1 MAAVKVFPPFS
12 AFSWHDRSSIIT
24 ENLCPTDFIFNQEKV
39 AVWNYF
45 IMYLNIF
52 DFFT

>member
-1 MAAVKVFPPFS
+1 MPA
-12 AFSWHDRSSIIT
+12 
-24 ENLCPTDFIFNQEKV
+24 DFIFNQEKV
-39 AVWNYF
+39 VVWNYF